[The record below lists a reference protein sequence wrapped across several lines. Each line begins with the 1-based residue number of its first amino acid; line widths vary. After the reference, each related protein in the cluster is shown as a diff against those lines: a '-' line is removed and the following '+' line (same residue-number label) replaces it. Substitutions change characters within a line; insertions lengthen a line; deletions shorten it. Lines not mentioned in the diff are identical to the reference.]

1 MKKGTIV
8 LLAFALIFTAC
19 KSTIEEFDEDE
30 RVLTRKFGP
39 DDLRM
44 LSAKLMTELDA
55 FRGDWMRG
63 SPTLAIA
70 DFRNNTDQPGLEKQV
85 FFDQIETDLF
95 KMNKFD
101 LMDHQETQA
110 LLKEAGYHLSD
121 QFDNSHAIEVGKAI
135 RARYIMWGDISLSSD
150 IGADGS
156 AIKQYR
162 LSLKVT
168 DVETHRI
175 VYRDTATAK
184 VKAVR

>member
-1 MKKGTIV
+1 MNKSTFVI
-8 LLAFALIFTAC
+8 LIFALMFAAC
-19 KSTIEEFDEDE
+19 KSTITEYDE

-44 LSAKLMTELDA
+44 LSARLMESLDG
-55 FRGDWMRG
+55 FHGDWMRG
-63 SPTLAIA
+63 APTLAVA

-85 FFDQIETDLF
+85 FFDEIETALF
-95 KMNKFD
+95 RMNRFD
-101 LMDHQETQA
+101 LIDHQETQS

-135 RARYIMWGDISLSSD
+135 RARYIMWGDIGLSAD
-150 IGADGS
+150 IGGDGS
-156 AIKQYR
+156 QIKQYR

-184 VKAVR
+184 VKGVR